1 MEERNV
7 HTGSEKL
14 IQSRKEALESIGS
27 PIRPLGKLWGMDV
40 FAWLRPE
47 TGALIN
53 TLGSFPFKVTWI
65 GGIEELTSVFAED
78 QTVVRNLEALVV
90 HNSNVFELNSLW
102 IGEVNTAVGTSDL
115 SDALHFL
122 EQLKSNKRMVLFTAS
137 GENSLSLLRQF
148 ESFVEHRRNE

>member
-14 IQSRKEALESIGS
+14 IQSRNEALESQGT

-40 FAWLRPE
+40 FTWLRPE
-47 TGALIN
+47 SGALIN
-53 TLGSFPFKVTWI
+53 ILESFPFKVTWI
-65 GGIEELTSVFAED
+65 GGFEELSTVLEED
-78 QTVVRNLEALVV
+78 ATVLNNLEALVV
-90 HNSNVFELNSLW
+90 YNSNVFQLKSEW
-102 IGEVNTAVGTSDL
+102 IGAVNTVVGTSDL
-115 SDALHFL
+115 SDALYFL

-148 ESFVEHRRNE
+148 ESFVEQGRNE